1 MRHSLSTARPAVGT
15 CPPQAGVSQRG
26 AGERRACARAMDR
39 GVAADGFDAA
49 ALMSNA
55 EPLPLPPLVCGNGKQ
70 ARRGALRER
79 SGTATRSAA
88 AAVAVHSQLA
98 ALRRAARPAVLAL
111 AAVGVLLGFNFM
123 LTACVA
129 PIPPPPPN
137 PLPLAPPLRI
147 APVPALP
154 SVGECGR
161 SVGVKTVF
169 LGLSS
174 LCVRFRL
181 RVARGPGRACVL
193 HCGRR

>member
-1 MRHSLSTARPAVGT
+1 MKTGRTARPAVGT

-88 AAVAVHSQLA
+88 AAVAVHSQLGGAQRRGSGARFPPSRRREA
-98 ALRRAARPAVLAL
+98 ASAL
-111 AAVGVLLGFNFM
+111 ARGGSV
-123 LTACVA
+123 
-129 PIPPPPPN
+129 P
-137 PLPLAPPLRI
+137 PLPL
-147 APVPALP
+147 
-154 SVGECGR
+154 
-161 SVGVKTVF
+161 
-169 LGLSS
+169 
-174 LCVRFRL
+174 
-181 RVARGPGRACVL
+181 VAD
-193 HCGRR
+193 